1 MRDVLVCVA
10 RGCVWQGRV
19 HGGGMHD
26 GGHVWGGACMVGGV
40 HGGGGVVLGG
50 GMRGRGGGHVW
61 WGHAWHAYPPPAPDT
76 TRYGRSMSGRYTS
89 YWKAFL
95 SFNLGKIK
103 FNLSL
108 NASLAFS
115 TGNLEGLGR
124 N

>member
-1 MRDVLVCVA
+1 MA
-10 RGCVWQGRV
+10 GGV

-26 GGHVWGGACMVGGV
+26 GGHVWGGHAWWEACMVGG
-40 HGGGGVVLGG
+40 GCA
-50 GMRGRGGGHVW
+50 W
-61 WGHAWHAYPPPAPDT
+61 WGHAWQGRRACVVGACMARIPPPAPDT

-115 TGNLEGLGR
+115 TGNLEGLGG